1 LTGLAVQIRRKAYG
15 AHEVLRDLG
24 FSVGPGETLAVLGP
38 SGVGKSTLLRIVAGL
53 DRDFDGEIRRP
64 ERIALVFQE
73 PTLLP
78 WRSVLKNLTLVTGAA
93 DAAAEQALASVGL
106 AGKGGLY
113 PRQLSLGQQRRLA
126 LARAF
131 VTRPEL
137 LLLDEPFTSLD
148 APLVEEML
156 ELTERLIA
164 ETRPATLFVT
174 HSATEA
180 TARAIGAEACGAAA
194 GAAGAAAGA
203 LGASSA

>member
-1 LTGLAVQIRRKAYG
+1 LIGLTVQIHCKAYG
-15 AHEVLRDLG
+15 AHEVLRDIG
-24 FSVGPGETLAVLGP
+24 FSIEPGETLVVLGP

-53 DRDFDGEIRRP
+53 DRAFEGDVRRS
-64 ERIALVFQE
+64 ERIAVVFQE

-78 WRSVLKNLTLVTGAA
+78 WRSVLKNLTLVTGAD
-93 DAAAEQALASVGL
+93 DAAAEVALASVGL
-106 AGKGGLY
+106 AGKGGLF

-148 APLVEEML
+148 GPLVEEML
-156 ELTERLIA
+156 ALTERLIA

-180 TARAIGAEACGAAA
+180 DRLATRVLHITGPGAGVEG
-194 GAAGAAAGA
+194 G
-203 LGASSA
+203 